1 MKFIYYPFCLL
12 LSVIFLFGCEE
23 DGKEATLDSNLTFI
37 KNGDGG
43 LLESNKVLLMNFRYE
58 TDSGVVLT
66 QSEPG
71 SPMPMMFN
79 RDTTG
84 RNGQFQEVMNQLS
97 IGDSVTFN
105 IPAYDLFQKTFR
117 QPVPA
122 NLDSST
128 NLKFRVGIVS
138 QMSRQEFGE
147 YQNKKIADYNAAR
160 LEVEKEILSNYTDS
174 LGVSAQVTE
183 SGLHYVV
190 TTKGGGPR
198 PENGQKVS
206 VKYKGTLLDGTLF
219 DQGEYAFVLGSGEVI
234 KGWDE
239 GISYLNLGSKGVLY
253 IPSTLGYGQRGSGV
267 IPPQAPLVF
276 EVELVKIN

>member
-1 MKFIYYPFCLL
+1 MKFIRNIIGITLTA
-12 LSVIFLFGCEE
+12 IFIFSCEKAGNE
-23 DGKEATLDSNLTFI
+23 EAQGTGLTFV
-37 KNGDGG
+37 KKGEGG
-43 LLESNKVLLMNFRYE
+43 LLESNQILLMNFRYE

-66 QSEPG
+66 ASEAG
-71 SPMPMMFN
+71 NPMPMMFN

-97 IGDSVTFN
+97 VGDSVTFS
-105 IPAYDLFQKTFR
+105 IPAQDLFQNTFR
-117 QPVPA
+117 QPIPP
-122 NLDSST
+122 NLDSTS
-128 NLKFRVGIVS
+128 NLNFFVGIVD
-138 QMSRQEFGE
+138 QMTRQEFGE
-147 YQNKKIADYNAAR
+147 YQNKKIAEYNAER
-160 LEVEKEILSNYTDS
+160 LVVEKAILSNYVDS
-174 LGVSAQVTE
+174 LGVTATVTDT
-183 SGLHYVV
+183 GLHYVINS
-190 TTKGGGPR
+190 KGSGPK
-198 PENGQKVS
+198 PQNGQKVS

-276 EVELVKIN
+276 EVELVKID